1 MMTTQKNTPEEAQK
15 VTVTDFLGDA
25 PNANSG
31 SSASGSGAQGG
42 GSLGEGASDNGIPG
56 SGAPGDGSLG
66 GSTSDNDVPG
76 DGYLGGG
83 TSDGSAAESESDS
96 RSDRNFTGR
105 HRGRLAQI
113 PIYLG
118 KDFRMFIFQND
129 WKVLPMAALI
139 AGIIALVVGQN
150 MFVTMEGQFQC
161 SLALS
166 CICIW
171 NGFFNS
177 IQVVCRER
185 PIIKR
190 EHRSGMHITSYIIS
204 HLIYQMFLCAM
215 QALLTVVVCR
225 IAGIKFPEN
234 GFITKW
240 FLVDIW
246 ITLFLITYAADV
258 TSLFISCIVRN
269 TTTAMT
275 VMPFMLI
282 IQLVFSGGAFTL
294 SGPAEK
300 LTYLT
305 ISKYGLVALCAQGNY
320 NSLRSVTLWNTIFK
334 LRDSSEEIKQ
344 ALWYIEKEGQLDQI
358 LVESGK
364 AMQEAA
370 YAMTKSNIFGCWAQL
385 IFFAV
390 FFAILS
396 IIVLEFVDNDKR

>member
-1 MMTTQKNTPEEAQK
+1 MMSTQDKTPVDTTTITAADFIGDPSNTD
-15 VTVTDFLGDA
+15 T
-25 PNANSG
+25 G
-31 SSASGSGAQGG
+31 SHGADNSASGGSITAADVRDSQAKPKFSGH
-42 GSLGEGASDNGIPG
+42 
-56 SGAPGDGSLG
+56 
-66 GSTSDNDVPG
+66 
-76 DGYLGGG
+76 
-83 TSDGSAAESESDS
+83 
-96 RSDRNFTGR
+96 

-118 KDFRMFIFQND
+118 KNFRMFIFQND

-150 MFVTMEGQFQC
+150 MYVTMEGQFQC

-166 CICIW
+166 CVCIW

-190 EHRSGMHITSYIIS
+190 EHRSGMHITSYIIA

-215 QALLTVVVCR
+215 QALLTVVVCK
-225 IAGIKFPEN
+225 IAGIKFPTE

-240 FLVDIW
+240 FLVDTW

-258 TSLFISCIVRN
+258 TSLFISCLVHN

-294 SGPAEK
+294 AGFAEK

-334 LRDSSEEIKQ
+334 LRDSSDEIKQ
-344 ALWYIEKEGQLDQI
+344 ALLVVEQEGKLDEI

-370 YAMTKSNIFGCWAQL
+370 YAMTQKNIFGCWAQL

-390 FFAILS
+390 LFAILS
-396 IIVLEFVDNDKR
+396 VIVLQFIDNDKR

>member
-1 MMTTQKNTPEEAQK
+1 MMNTQDKAPVDTTTITAA
-15 VTVTDFLGDA
+15 DFIGD
-25 PNANSG
+25 PSNAETGSPGPDNSV
-31 SSASGSGAQGG
+31 SG
-42 GSLGEGASDNGIPG
+42 GSITAADVRG
-56 SGAPGDGSLG
+56 SQKSMKFSGH
-66 GSTSDNDVPG
+66 
-76 DGYLGGG
+76 
-83 TSDGSAAESESDS
+83 
-96 RSDRNFTGR
+96 

-118 KDFRMFIFQND
+118 KNFRMFIFQND

-139 AGIIALVVGQN
+139 AGIIAFVVGEN

-166 CICIW
+166 CVCIW

-190 EHRSGMHITSYIIS
+190 EHRSGMHITSYIAA
-204 HLIYQMFLCAM
+204 HLIYQMFLCVM
-215 QALLTVVVCR
+215 QALLTVAVCR
-225 IAGIKFPEN
+225 IAGIKFPEG

-240 FLVDIW
+240 FFVDIW

-258 TSLFISCIVRN
+258 TSLFIACIVHS

-294 SGPAEK
+294 AGFAEK

-334 LRDSSEEIKQ
+334 LRDSSNEIKE
-344 ALWYIEKEGQLDQI
+344 ALWMIEKEGQLDEI
-358 LVESGK
+358 LVRSGE

-370 YAMTKSNIFGCWAQL
+370 YEMTRRNIFGCWAQL
-385 IFFAV
+385 VFFAV
-390 FFAILS
+390 LFAILS